1 MTQAEGP
8 EAAPWLTEYLH
19 ELAVFPNGKHDDQAN
34 STAQFLDWFKTPF
47 IGQNMYELLRREA
60 EAAEQRRK
68 PQPTKTVYAPGSE
81 PEDSL
86 PVSRAFGCGLQTP
99 RWRKA
104 DSNHRSRSEKSGFR
118 NASMREL
125 HRAAYRGGRKRY
137 RRGRPSGSRRP
148 NHSNT
153 ATASELQVRPVGCT
167 AVTSISCARRGY
179 TRRS

>member
-19 ELAVFPNGKHDDQAN
+19 ELAVFPNGKHDDQAD

-86 PVSRAFGCGLQTP
+86 PVSKRLAAFCRLPAGAKRIRTLSPTRA
-99 RWRKA
+99 R
-104 DSNHRSRSEKSGFR
+104 RSRQPQGSLLTPALEGDGF
-118 NASMREL
+118 E
-125 HRAAYRGGRKRY
+125 
-137 RRGRPSGSRRP
+137 PSVPLAKQSVSFVKGEVS
-148 NHSNT
+148 
-153 ATASELQVRPVGCT
+153 
-167 AVTSISCARRGY
+167 
-179 TRRS
+179 